1 MTQEPSEVSMASS
14 LGAAE
19 SSTPT
24 LHDSSSAEHV
34 EPLSDVGQ
42 AADLL
47 KRLRSNIETVFRG
60 KERIVRLTVAS
71 LVARGHLLLQDVPGV
86 GKTTLALAVARSIG
100 VSFRRIQF
108 TSDLLPSDIIG
119 VSVYASNNDSFEFR
133 PGPIFSNVVL
143 ADEINRTTPRTQSAL
158 LEAMS
163 EGSVSVDNVTH
174 SLPDPFLVI
183 ATQNPLEH
191 HGTYPLPESQL
202 DRFLMRLSIG
212 YPDRAVE
219 ESILTQRGFREP
231 VADLESVLE
240 SQQVR
245 ALQRTVSEV
254 EADESVV
261 NYVLDVVEAT
271 RRDGRVRIGVSTRGA
286 LSLLRAAKALALVD
300 GRAFVI
306 PDDVR
311 ELIIPCLAHRLALS
325 EAGQEGERSSVVL
338 EDIAGSVDPPS

>member
-1 MTQEPSEVSMASS
+1 MTQEPSEVSLASS

-24 LHDSSSAEHV
+24 LRDAADDV
-34 EPLSDVGQ
+34 EPLDDVDR
-42 AADLL
+42 AAELL
-47 KRLRSNIETVFRG
+47 ARLRSNVETVFRG

-119 VSVYASNNDSFEFR
+119 VSVYASNKESFEFR

-174 SLPDPFLVI
+174 GLPDPFMVI

-212 YPDRAVE
+212 YPGRQVE
-219 ESILTQRGFREP
+219 KSILTERGFREP
-231 VADLESVLE
+231 VDQLEPVLE

-245 ALQRTVSEV
+245 ALQRTVAEV
-254 EADESVV
+254 QADESIVE
-261 NYVLDVVEAT
+261 YILDIVEAT

-286 LSLLRAAKALALVD
+286 LSLLRAARALALVD
-300 GRAFVI
+300 GRGFVI

-311 ELIIPCLAHRLALS
+311 SLIIPCLAHRLALS
-325 EAGQEGERSSVVL
+325 ETGEEGERSRVVL
-338 EDIAGSVDPPS
+338 EDLAGSVSPPS